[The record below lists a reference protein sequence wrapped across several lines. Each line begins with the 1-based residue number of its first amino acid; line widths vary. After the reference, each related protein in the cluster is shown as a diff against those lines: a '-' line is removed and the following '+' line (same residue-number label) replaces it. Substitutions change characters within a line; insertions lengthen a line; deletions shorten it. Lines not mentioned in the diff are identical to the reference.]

1 MSRAKIVAVEKFLPS
16 GVLTNEDLE
25 ASFPDWLA
33 AKISEKTGIYQRA
46 IANNSQFSSHLG
58 VAAAE
63 TLLSS
68 QHLSG
73 DVFDYLIVA
82 SQTPDYIL
90 PGIASEIHR
99 AIGMKENTGA
109 VDLNVGCSGYV
120 YALGLAQGLIATN
133 QATNLLIVT
142 ADTYSKL
149 LNPGDRSVRTIFGDG
164 ATATWINN
172 SGDQDSILGLS
183 YGTDGSGAGSL
194 CVPRGGL
201 RNGSISFPKADP
213 LNRGLE
219 DSSFDLYMNGP
230 EVFSFTLRVAE
241 KSIEDTL
248 RRANVRRDDIDFFIF
263 HQANAFMLKHLGA
276 KLGIP
281 ENKMPILMRD
291 WGNTVSSTIP
301 MALHELISGGI
312 LKQGS
317 RVLVFGFG
325 VGLSWASAV
334 VTI

>member
-1 MSRAKIVAVEKFLPS
+1 LTNAKILAVEFFLPS

-25 ASFPDWLA
+25 ASFPDWPA

-46 IANNSQFSSHLG
+46 IASDSQFSSHLG

-63 TLLSS
+63 NLLFS
-68 QHLSG
+68 QDLSA
-73 DVFDYLIVA
+73 DIFDYIIVA

-99 AIGMKENTGA
+99 AIGMKENAGA
-109 VDLNVGCSGYV
+109 VDLNIGCSGYV

-133 QATNLLIVT
+133 QATNLLIIT

-164 ATATWINN
+164 ATATWLNN
-172 SGDQDSILGLS
+172 SGGQDSILGFS
-183 YGTDGSGAGSL
+183 YGTDGSGAGNL

-201 RNGSISFPKADP
+201 RNGSMSYPKADP

-219 DSSFDLYMNGP
+219 ESSFDLYMNGP
-230 EVFSFTLRVAE
+230 EVFSFTLRIAE

-248 RRANVRRDDIDFFIF
+248 RLADLRRDDIDYFVF
-263 HQANAFMLKHLGA
+263 HQANAFMLRHLGA

-281 ENKMPILMRD
+281 EHKMPILMRD
-291 WGNTVSSTIP
+291 WGNTVSGTIP
-301 MALHELISGGI
+301 MALSELMSGGV

-334 VTI
+334 ITI